1 MTRQR
6 LEEIG
11 NYLMYLGG
19 VDMETVLGLK
29 ESPLQRQ
36 EVAMELHEVA
46 MELYTE
52 LDKRR
57 LMKASAGV
65 NSNAGG
71 RTPGTGSGT
80 TSASL
85 RATRT

>member
-46 MELYTE
+46 MELNTE
-52 LDKRR
+52 LDKRTQGEVG
-57 LMKASAGV
+57 ASG
-65 NSNAGG
+65 
-71 RTPGTGSGT
+71 
-80 TSASL
+80 
-85 RATRT
+85 